1 MSDTPAERSK
11 RRILLLPFAFF
22 IGSLVLAVALSA
34 LNAAFGSLNTLP
46 GERLW
51 LPAVGLIALYAL
63 ALNTQLRQ
71 AGLAADGQ
79 ATKLRR
85 LLQAVS
91 TLAAAPVLGLMVAPA
106 INGLGSAGPDSVV
119 VAPVARIES
128 SPVRR
133 SRQIHY
139 FAHLHDAT
147 PDLPPGRYFM
157 GRYDRAWS
165 PADTGVP
172 LTEIRQVS
180 VRYRTGQLGARTL
193 LAVEPATN

>member
-11 RRILLLPFAFF
+11 RRTLLLPFAFF
-22 IGSLVLAVALSA
+22 IGSLVLAVALAA

-51 LPAVGLIALYAL
+51 LPAGGLIALYAL

-106 INGLGSAGPDSVV
+106 INGLGSAGPDNVV

-157 GRYDRAWS
+157 GRYDRA
-165 PADTGVP
+165 
-172 LTEIRQVS
+172 
-180 VRYRTGQLGARTL
+180 
-193 LAVEPATN
+193 